1 MLKLLRVVKIKRIL
15 MKLEE
20 HIVTDSMDLMVT
32 FFNITMK
39 IIIIA
44 HYMGCFFF
52 YFGMDDLRTNN
63 RGWLIDEALIDE
75 DFTTQYITSLYWAFT
90 TMSAVGYGEIV
101 PVTKDERTYAMA
113 AMIMSCGIFAY
124 TVNSIGNIV
133 SRYNQR

>member
-1 MLKLLRVVKIKRIL
+1 
-15 MKLEE
+15 
-20 HIVTDSMDLMVT
+20 MVT